1 MSDQNQAPT
10 AGRTQELLMLGEI
23 KGLVQGLKDG
33 QLQQDKRMESLE
45 NRFDQ
50 RFDSVDSRLR
60 TVERKAAVAG
70 ALSGSAMAVGTAL
83 MIEGIKQ
90 WMANRGIGQ

>member
-1 MSDQNQAPT
+1 MSDKENTQGAA

-33 QLQQDKRMESLE
+33 QVLQNQRMDT
-45 NRFDQ
+45 FDR
-50 RFDSVDSRLR
+50 RFDSIDGRLR

-70 ALSGSAMAVGTAL
+70 ALSGSAVAVGTAL
-83 MIEGIKQ
+83 IIEGIKQ
-90 WMANRGIGQ
+90 WAANRGIGQ